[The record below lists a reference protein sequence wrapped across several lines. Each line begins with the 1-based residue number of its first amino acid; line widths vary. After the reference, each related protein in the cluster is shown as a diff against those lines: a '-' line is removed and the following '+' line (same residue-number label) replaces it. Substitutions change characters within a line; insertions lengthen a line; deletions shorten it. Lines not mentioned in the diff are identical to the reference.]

1 MEICAVIVAAG
12 MSSRMGE
19 FKPMLNIGSIS
30 VAQRIVTTLRQVGI
44 SKIIVVTGHN
54 ADMLERHLS
63 KSGAIF
69 LRNENYRTTQMFD
82 SARIGLSYIVD
93 KCDAVLFTP
102 VDIPLFTADTVRKL
116 LSSGADYACPVCCG
130 ERGHPILLS
139 EKVVRRVLEDNG
151 EGGLA
156 GALAR
161 CGFEETLV
169 PVEDRGVLYDA
180 DTPEDFNALLGY
192 HNSQLVRPVVKVAL
206 ARELPFFDERI
217 AMLLRL
223 IEETS
228 SVQAA
233 CRRMQMSYS
242 SGWHTINGIESQLGY
257 RLVERSHGGSGGGSS
272 CLSPEGT
279 QLLLRFDRF
288 NDAMKEQAKL
298 LYDRHF
304 SDIF

>member
-1 MEICAVIVAAG
+1 MEICAVIAAAG

-19 FKPMLNIGSIS
+19 FKPMLTIGSIS
-30 VAQRIVTTLRQVGI
+30 VAQRIVATLRQAGV
-44 SKIIVVTGHN
+44 SKIVVVTGHN
-54 ADMLERHLS
+54 ADALERHLS
-63 KSGAIF
+63 KSGAVF

-82 SARIGLSYIVD
+82 SARIGLSYILD
-93 KCDAVLFTP
+93 KCDAALFTP
-102 VDIPLFTADTVRKL
+102 VDIPLFTAGTVRKL
-116 LSSGADYACPVCCG
+116 MKSGADYACPVCCG
-130 ERGHPILLS
+130 QRGHPILLS
-139 EKVVRRVLEDNG
+139 RNVIQKVLEDSG

-161 CGFEETLV
+161 CGIPEAPVE
-169 PVEDRGVLYDA
+169 VEDRGVLFDA
-180 DTPEDFNALLGY
+180 DTPEDFDVLLDY

-228 SVQAA
+228 SVHAA

-242 SGWHTINGIESQLGY
+242 AGWNTINGIESQLGY

-272 CLSPEGT
+272 RLSPEGT
-279 QLLLRFDRF
+279 ALLQRFDRF
-288 NDAMKEQAKL
+288 NDGLKRQAER
-298 LYDRHF
+298 LYDRYF